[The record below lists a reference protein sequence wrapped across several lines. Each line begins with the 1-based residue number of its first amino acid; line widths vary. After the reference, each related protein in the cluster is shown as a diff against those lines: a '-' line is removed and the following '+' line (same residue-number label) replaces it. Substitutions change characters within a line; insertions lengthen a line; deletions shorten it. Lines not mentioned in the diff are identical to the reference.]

1 MSRQNEHIGETKKVI
16 IFKLKDEEYGVDV
29 KQVKSIERMEHITRV
44 PNTPPFVKGV
54 INLRGI
60 VIPIIDL
67 RKRFELDLKDYNDQ
81 TRIIIVN
88 VDEMEIGLIVDAAND
103 VIDIPLSSIE
113 PPPKVVGGIE
123 SEYLSGVAKVAN
135 HLIVLLNLNK
145 VLDPNEVKELERFGM
160 E

>member
-1 MSRQNEHIGETKKVI
+1 MLKGNERIIEEIKVI
-16 IFKLKDEEYGVDV
+16 KFKLKNEEYGVDV

-54 INLRGI
+54 INLRGV

-67 RKRFELDLKDYNDQ
+67 RKRLGFELKDYNEQ

-88 VDEMEIGLIVDAAND
+88 VEEMEVGLIVDAAND
-103 VIDIPLSSIE
+103 VLDIPLSSIA
-113 PPPKVVGGIE
+113 PPPKVIGGID
-123 SEYLSGVAKVAN
+123 SEYLSGVAKIN
-135 HLIVLLNLNK
+135 DSLLVLLNLNK
-145 VLDPNEVKELERFGM
+145 VLDPNEVKELEKFGI

>member
-1 MSRQNEHIGETKKVI
+1 MLKGKERIIEEIKVI
-16 IFKLKDEEYGVDV
+16 KFRLKNEEYGVDV

-54 INLRGI
+54 INLRGV

-67 RKRFELDLKDYNDQ
+67 RKRLGFELKDYNEQ

-88 VDEMEIGLIVDAAND
+88 VEEMEVGLIVDAAND
-103 VIDIPLSSIE
+103 VLDIPLSSIA
-113 PPPKVVGGIE
+113 PPPKVIGGID
-123 SEYLSGVAKVAN
+123 SEYLSGVAKIN
-135 HLIVLLNLNK
+135 DSLLVLLNLNK
-145 VLDPNEVKELERFGM
+145 VLDPNEVKELEKFGI